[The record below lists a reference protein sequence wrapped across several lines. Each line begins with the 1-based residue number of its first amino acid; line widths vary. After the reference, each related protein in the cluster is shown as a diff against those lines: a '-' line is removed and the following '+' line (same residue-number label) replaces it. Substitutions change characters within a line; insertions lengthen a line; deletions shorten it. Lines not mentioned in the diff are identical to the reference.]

1 MRRLKRMLY
10 AVEPLGSGRWFSTS
24 DPYVVAAEAS
34 RGGLL
39 GYCTALELLGVVEPS
54 GLPLTTLIPR
64 PTKEY
69 EIGGHRHIQYLT
81 PKALRDSGQEDLGVV
96 RVPRNGTWIPCTGL
110 ERTVIDILQRSD
122 RAGGLG
128 WAITTLVAV
137 AHCIGAYSGTQAGH
151 ACRPRPTDQ
160 TIPCTNPIPRTDSA
174 HSADS
179 ADSAHSAHSAH
190 SAVDAP
196 AGDDA
201 LCEREGMVRS
211 CRWGPWRFNPDI
223 LLEYLE
229 LLGVQRAW
237 ALTGYYL
244 TRFQSHL
251 GISPETLKLMVEQR
265 TGSRQYWVR
274 GERGGMLDKRWNIIV
289 PPEVVRAFK
298 GRVGLVEVNSLHP
311 RTGE

>member
-1 MRRLKRMLY
+1 MCIRDRGWSAAARSAPQRPVAQAPCSIPAGPLWRPPQRPRMDLKLRTSVQNPRAQRHRASFSKRMLY

-160 TIPCTNPIPRTDSA
+160 TIPCTNPIPR
-174 HSADS
+174 
-179 ADSAHSAHSAH
+179 
-190 SAVDAP
+190 
-196 AGDDA
+196 
-201 LCEREGMVRS
+201 L
-211 CRWGPWRFNPDI
+211 
-223 LLEYLE
+223 
-229 LLGVQRAW
+229 
-237 ALTGYYL
+237 
-244 TRFQSHL
+244 
-251 GISPETLKLMVEQR
+251 
-265 TGSRQYWVR
+265 
-274 GERGGMLDKRWNIIV
+274 
-289 PPEVVRAFK
+289 
-298 GRVGLVEVNSLHP
+298 
-311 RTGE
+311 